1 MSLIDQEATMSD
13 QAFDQ
18 IAAIAISDAGLS
30 IPRSKK
36 ALVQSRLDRRLRAL
50 RLDTV
55 KDYIELLSDK
65 SNGSERKELISI
77 LTTNVSSFFRENHH
91 FEHLVSQVFPK
102 LRNKISRGESVRI
115 WSAGCSSGQEP
126 YSIAMKLNTFFNPT
140 ELKNILILA
149 TDIDPGILKKAKLGR
164 YPATEIEHLP
174 NGYQR
179 THFLPEGDHS
189 QANDQLKTMVR
200 FRELN
205 LHADW
210 PMKGRF
216 DAIFCRNVLIYFDN
230 QQQKALWPRFHR
242 ALTDGGHLYL
252 GHSERI
258 HPEDTSGFKS
268 IGATIYQKTT

>member
-126 YSIAMKLNTFFNPT
+126 YSIAMKLNYYASNKIPYSQS
-140 ELKNILILA
+140 
-149 TDIDPGILKKAKLGR
+149 KKMK
-164 YPATEIEHLP
+164 ISC
-174 NGYQR
+174 QR
-179 THFLPEGDHS
+179 
-189 QANDQLKTMVR
+189 
-200 FRELN
+200 
-205 LHADW
+205 
-210 PMKGRF
+210 
-216 DAIFCRNVLIYFDN
+216 
-230 QQQKALWPRFHR
+230 
-242 ALTDGGHLYL
+242 
-252 GHSERI
+252 
-258 HPEDTSGFKS
+258 
-268 IGATIYQKTT
+268 